1 VTAFGLQIAQCQEAV
16 EEGRST
22 APPSVRSVV
31 TIYGEPARFSAL
43 EPIHGPSRRLRHFA
57 NPEMRRAERAMVPL
71 QLKYSKAIEL
81 AEQADI
87 DSAPEEHEGRLY
99 FIGTV
104 RAPAD
109 VSKIWEAIRAL
120 PEWEAEVIADIRSAD
135 FGAAIMTFAPPA
147 RPELARAAKDPFS
160 VRPAG

>member
-1 VTAFGLQIAQCQEAV
+1 MI
-16 EEGRST
+16 
-22 APPSVRSVV
+22 
-31 TIYGEPARFSAL
+31 
-43 EPIHGPSRRLRHFA
+43 
-57 NPEMRRAERAMVPL
+57 PL

-81 AEQADI
+81 AEQAEI

-120 PEWEAEVIADIRSAD
+120 PDWDSEVIADLRSAD
-135 FGAAIMTFAPPA
+135 FGAAIMTFAAPA
-147 RPELARAAKDPFS
+147 RPELAQGANADPFS

>member
-1 VTAFGLQIAQCQEAV
+1 MI
-16 EEGRST
+16 
-22 APPSVRSVV
+22 
-31 TIYGEPARFSAL
+31 
-43 EPIHGPSRRLRHFA
+43 
-57 NPEMRRAERAMVPL
+57 PL
-71 QLKYSKAIEL
+71 QHKYSRAIEL

-104 RAPAD
+104 RAAAD

-120 PEWEAEVIADIRSAD
+120 PEWDAEVIADIRSAD
-135 FGAAIMTFAPPA
+135 FGAAIVTFAAPA
-147 RPELARAAKDPFS
+147 RTELARAADDPFS